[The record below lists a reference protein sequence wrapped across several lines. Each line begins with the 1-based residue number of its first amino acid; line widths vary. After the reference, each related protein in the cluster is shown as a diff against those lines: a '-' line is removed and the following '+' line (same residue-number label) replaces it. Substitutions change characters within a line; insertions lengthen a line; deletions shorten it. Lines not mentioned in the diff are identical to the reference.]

1 MIYGFLAPFVLLT
14 LRVLSGRA
22 EARRHLPD
30 YEGQAIALR
39 VRGVSRPFVIAVRDA
54 RFVMAPEVEPLAE
67 IEGELGTFMALL
79 FGKLDYDAAF
89 FRKRISF
96 RGSLPAAMR
105 FKALFDHMTP

>member
-1 MIYGFLAPFVLLT
+1 MYALLAPFVLLT
-14 LRVLSGRA
+14 LRVLSRRA

-39 VRGVSRPFVIAVRDA
+39 LRGVARPFIVAVRDA
-54 RFVMAPEVEPLAE
+54 RFVLAPEAEPLAE
-67 IEGELGTFMALL
+67 IEGGLGTFLALL
-79 FGKLDYDAAF
+79 FGRLDYDAAF